1 MNKMQSIWAPKR
13 VNVQCYNSSGIVIL
27 SLILVKIVV
36 LLQFQFTWNCDQTC
50 SKEIN
55 APVIKFRSSILT
67 REQKISQTNDQ
78 REEDPEAGPGQQL
91 REGKGEDEKRE
102 RGRTKKGKGEEQ
114 KKGRGR
120 TKKRKGKNEKKEG
133 EK

>member
-13 VNVQCYNSSGIVIL
+13 VNVQCYSSPGIVIL

-50 SKEIN
+50 NKEIN

-78 REEDPEAGPGQQL
+78 REEDPEAGPGPATQ
-91 REGKGEDEKRE
+91 RGKR
-102 RGRTKKGKGEEQ
+102 RRKKG
-114 KKGRGR
+114 
-120 TKKRKGKNEKKEG
+120 KGKNEKKEG